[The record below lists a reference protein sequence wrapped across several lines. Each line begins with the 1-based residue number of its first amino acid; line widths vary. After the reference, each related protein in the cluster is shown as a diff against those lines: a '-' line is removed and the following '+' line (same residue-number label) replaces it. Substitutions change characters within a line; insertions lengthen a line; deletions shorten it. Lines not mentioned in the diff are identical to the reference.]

1 MRYTYTVRV
10 VALGG
15 AVLGM
20 ISAVLGCFAVL
31 RRESLMGDVLS
42 HAALPGVATAFLLAG
57 RELSLLLAG
66 AGIASWLA
74 LRFVAAV
81 LRTTRIK
88 QDTAMGIALA
98 TWFAA
103 GIALLTY
110 IQSIPDA
117 SQAGLDNFIFG
128 QAAAII
134 ESDVVLASAVG
145 VAVLTVLLLFWKEF
159 KLVTFD
165 PEFASVN
172 GFRVGFINTLLST
185 LIVAAIVLG
194 LQLAGV
200 ILMVGILIAP
210 AISARQWTHKLGQM
224 VMLSAVFG
232 AFSGGVGAVISAIDS
247 DIPTG
252 PMIIIVAFALVIL
265 SIAFAP
271 GRGLVWSGW
280 RQRADSRRFAKQNA
294 LRDIYKYAMSHGGGR
309 FAGAGCFH
317 SRDSQ
322 SQRLAGLESAAAGW
336 ACRLSGR
343 FLAAHPNRHPAGAQA
358 GRTARPMMTLERL
371 WIELLLHFA
380 SRDELNLFLRSPQNT
395 ATVVG
400 CLIAISGALLGTFL
414 LFARHVPDQ
423 RRHQPYGAAGHCGRF
438 FADDRCLWLGR
449 RYFLALAHHWRIAG
463 WGGDRRL
470 DGTALSLWFGAPG
483 CGAGLGFSTAVRHR
497 GHPDRALCRRCPS
510 G

>member
-1 MRYTYTVRV
+1 MKAAEDRRVWLAIAAIALAGALFVPVSQLLLEVRYTYTVRV

-20 ISAVLGCFAVL
+20 ISSVLGCFAVL
-31 RRESLMGDVLS
+31 RHESLMGDVLS
-42 HAALPGVATAFLLAG
+42 HAALPGVAMAFLLAG
-57 RELSLLLAG
+57 RELSLLLIG

-74 LRFVAAV
+74 LRLVAAV

-103 GIALLTY
+103 GIALLAY

-134 ESDVVLASAVG
+134 ESDIVLASAVG
-145 VAVLTVLLLFWKEF
+145 LTVLTVLLLFWKEF
-159 KLVTFD
+159 KMMTFD
-165 PEFASVN
+165 PEFARAN
-172 GFRVGFINTLLST
+172 GFRAGFINTLLST
-185 LIVAAIVLG
+185 LIVVAIVLG

-232 AFSGGVGAVISAIDS
+232 AFAGGAGAVISAMDS

-252 PMIIIVAFALVIL
+252 PMIIVVAFALVIL

-271 GRGLVWSGW
+271 GRGLVWSSW

-294 LRDIYKYAMSHGGGR
+294 LRDLYKYAMSHGD
-309 FAGAGCFH
+309 A
-317 SRDSQ
+317 DSPVPDAFI
-322 SQRLAGLESAAAGW
+322 RGTVNHNVLRGLNQLRQDGHVD
-336 ACRLSGR
+336 C
-343 FLAAHPNRHPAGAQA
+343 QA
-358 GRTARPMMTLERL
+358 GFWRLTQTGIQLARKLEG
-371 WIELLLHFA
+371 
-380 SRDELNLFLRSPQNT
+380 Q
-395 ATVVG
+395 
-400 CLIAISGALLGTFL
+400 
-414 LFARHVPDQ
+414 PD
-423 RRHQPYGAAGHCGRF
+423 
-438 FADDRCLWLGR
+438 
-449 RYFLALAHHWRIAG
+449 
-463 WGGDRRL
+463 
-470 DGTALSLWFGAPG
+470 
-483 CGAGLGFSTAVRHR
+483 
-497 GHPDRALCRRCPS
+497 
-510 G
+510 

>member
-1 MRYTYTVRV
+1 MKAAEDRRIWLTIAAIALAGALFVPASQLLLDVRYTYTVRV

-31 RRESLMGDVLS
+31 RHESLMGDVLS
-42 HAALPGVATAFLLAG
+42 HAALPGVAMAFLLAG
-57 RELSLLLAG
+57 RELSLLLVG

-88 QDTAMGIALA
+88 QDTAMGIVLA
-98 TWFAA
+98 AWFAA
-103 GIALLTY
+103 GIALLAY

-134 ESDVVLASAVG
+134 ESDVVLASGVG
-145 VAVLTVLLLFWKEF
+145 LAVLTVLLLFWKEF

-165 PEFASVN
+165 PEFASAN
-172 GFRVGFINTLLST
+172 GFRAGFINTLLST
-185 LIVAAIVLG
+185 LIVVAIVLG

-210 AISARQWTHKLGQM
+210 AISARQWTHKLNQM

-232 AFSGGVGAVISAIDS
+232 AFSGGAGAVISAMDS

-252 PMIIIVAFALVIL
+252 PMIIVVAFALVIL

-294 LRDIYKYAMSHGGGR
+294 LRDLYKYAMSHGDADSPVPDAFIRGTANHNVLRGLNQLR
-309 FAGAGCFH
+309 QDGHVDCQAGFWRLTKTGVQLAQ
-317 SRDSQ
+317 RDAH
-322 SQRLAGLESAAAGW
+322 SQRLW
-336 ACRLSGR
+336 DMYRL
-343 FLAAHPNRHPAGAQA
+343 
-358 GRTARPMMTLERL
+358 
-371 WIELLLHFA
+371 FA
-380 SRDELNLFLRSPQNT
+380 DELGLPVLHEERQQDIHDVLPKDM
-395 ATVVG
+395 
-400 CLIAISGALLGTFL
+400 IAKL
-414 LFARHVPDQ
+414 ARKLEG
-423 RRHQPYGAAGHCGRF
+423 QP
-438 FADDRCLWLGR
+438 
-449 RYFLALAHHWRIAG
+449 
-463 WGGDRRL
+463 
-470 DGTALSLWFGAPG
+470 S
-483 CGAGLGFSTAVRHR
+483 
-497 GHPDRALCRRCPS
+497 
-510 G
+510 